1 MPSFRLRRKF
11 LRQRKFQKFLDR
23 PGLLFILDQFSNA
36 QVSHLNY
43 GNETC
48 PGSEI
53 LCDIQKHLDAYCGQ
67 MARDGEGEFKCSR
80 AKARLMIY
88 SAI

>member
-1 MPSFRLRRKF
+1 MTSTASFCPTTKISKIS
-11 LRQRKFQKFLDR
+11 RQ
-23 PGLLFILDQFSNA
+23 GLFFILDQFSNA
-36 QVSHLNY
+36 KVSHLNY

-67 MARDGEGEFKCSR
+67 MTRDGEGEFKCSR